1 MVKSKPKGGGTYN
14 RFSALEALDEVFEL
28 QPGIFASGGKVGS
41 TSSEG
46 LLPESSN
53 NSGSF
58 FPPGSFLQSS
68 ASHHSSSSSSSTEPS
83 STNAFSDMA
92 SALPSL
98 GGDLDLGG
106 SGASSWNFGTLASGL
121 SISAAESEEK
131 AAAEA
136 QKKAELA
143 AANIA
148 MSAAVHSGRER
159 DEFRSRMLKGRLDI
173 STNVRRRKLTK
184 LKSAES
190 YDDRVKARFGGRG
203 GAMPVKGL
211 FKKAKRSV
219 GKGGGGGGGGG
230 KIVKGGGKKR

>member
-28 QPGIFASGGKVGS
+28 QPGIFASGGKGGS
-41 TSSEG
+41 SSSLEG

-58 FPPGSFLQSS
+58 FPPGSFLQNS
-68 ASHHSSSSSSSTEPS
+68 ASNHSSSSSSTEPS
-83 STNAFSDMA
+83 STNAFSDMV

-159 DEFRSRMLKGRLDI
+159 EEFRSRLLKGRLDI

-190 YDDRVKARFGGRG
+190 YDDRIKARFGGRG

-211 FKKAKRSV
+211 FKKGKRSV
-219 GKGGGGGGGGG
+219 GKGGGGGG